1 MRLKDKIALVTG
13 AGGDIG
19 AATAKR
25 FAEEGATVILSDIK
39 PEGSENVLQEIV
51 AKGGKKGSIILAD
64 VTKEE
69 DIVNLFKQIKENYK
83 RLDILANI
91 AGGDFENNVAF
102 EDITYERMSYNI
114 DVNLKSTILCCREA
128 AKIMMEQQY
137 GRIVNMSSLTYRGS
151 SMQFTYA
158 ASKGGIYTATRSAA
172 MALGMYNI
180 TVNALA
186 PALIEVGII
195 KNTLGPEMWE
205 ALRDDCASRY
215 PMGRVGQPIDAANL
229 ALFLASDEASFITGQ
244 VIELSGGARL

>member
-39 PEGSENVLQEIV
+39 PEGSEKVLQEIV

-69 DIVNLFKQIKENYK
+69 DIVNLFNEIKENYK

-102 EDITYERMSYNI
+102 EDITYEKMSYNI

-186 PALIEVGII
+186 PALIEVSLI
-195 KNTLGPEMWE
+195 KNTIGAEMWE

-215 PMGRVGQPIDAANL
+215 PLGRVGQPIDAANL

>member
-25 FAEEGATVILSDIK
+25 FAEEGAMVILSDIK
-39 PEGSENVLQEIV
+39 PEGSEKVLQEIV
-51 AKGGKKGSIILAD
+51 AKGGRKGSIILAD
-64 VTKEE
+64 VTREE
-69 DIVNLFKQIKENYK
+69 DIVSLFNQIKENYK

-102 EDITYERMSYNI
+102 EDITYEKMSYNI

-128 AKIMMEQQY
+128 VKIMMGQQY

-151 SMQFTYA
+151 PMQFTYA

-195 KNTLGPEMWE
+195 KNTIGPEMWE

-215 PMGRVGQPIDAANL
+215 PLGRVGQPIDVANL

>member
-25 FAEEGATVILSDIK
+25 FAEEGAIVILSDIK
-39 PEGSENVLQEIV
+39 QEGSEKVLQEIV
-51 AKGGKKGSIILAD
+51 ANGGKKGSIILAD

-69 DIVNLFKQIKENYK
+69 DIVNLFRQIKENYK

-215 PMGRVGQPIDAANL
+215 PMGRVGQPLDAANL

>member
-13 AGGDIG
+13 AAGDIG

-25 FAEEGATVILSDIK
+25 FAEEGAALILSDINE
-39 PEGSENVLQEIV
+39 EGCKLVMDDIV
-51 AKGGKKGSIILAD
+51 KNGGKRGSFIRAD
-64 VTKEE
+64 VTREE
-69 DIVNLFKQIKENYK
+69 DILTMFSKIKKDYG

-91 AGGDFENNVAF
+91 AGGDFENNVAL
-102 EDITYERMSYNI
+102 EEIGYEKMSYNI
-114 DVNLKSTILCCREA
+114 DVNLKSTVLCTREA

-137 GRIVNMSSLTYRGS
+137 GKIVNMSSLTYRGS

-158 ASKGGIYTATRSAA
+158 AAKGGIFTFTRSAA

-180 TVNALA
+180 TVNGLA

-205 ALRDDCASRY
+205 ALKEDCASRY
-215 PMGRVGQPIDAANL
+215 PMGRVGQPMDVANL
-229 ALFLASDEASFITGQ
+229 CLFLASDESSFITGQ

>member
-39 PEGSENVLQEIV
+39 PEGSEKVLLEIV
-51 AKGGKKGSIILAD
+51 ANGGKKGSIILAD

-69 DIVNLFKQIKENYK
+69 DIVNLFKQIRENYK

-215 PMGRVGQPIDAANL
+215 PMGRVGQPLDAANL

>member
-25 FAEEGATVILSDIK
+25 FAEEGAIVILSDIK
-39 PEGSENVLQEIV
+39 PEGSEKVLQEIV
-51 AKGGKKGSIILAD
+51 ANGGKKGSIILAD

-69 DIVNLFKQIKENYK
+69 DIVNLFRQIKENYK